1 MITFRCWNWAERQ
14 SCQHIIYVTHQVF
27 NLDNQVWKQWMGDM
41 ACGKHCTSDITRS
54 VLHFKI
60 IGYVGGVS
68 ASQTDEKIN

>member
-1 MITFRCWNWAERQ
+1 MKTMDGRYGLWETR
-14 SCQHIIYVTHQVF
+14 
-27 NLDNQVWKQWMGDM
+27 
-41 ACGKHCTSDITRS
+41 TSDITRS

>member
-1 MITFRCWNWAERQ
+1 
-14 SCQHIIYVTHQVF
+14 
-27 NLDNQVWKQWMGDM
+27 M